1 MKWMFSDEFTCLLLY
16 LSWNVLICNLHLKNM
31 IHPKDSS
38 PMMRFSNSHFC
49 VQMVTVIKNEHFL
62 KKRASSLLLVVQP
75 WNHWEYL
82 GWLWKNKIILL
93 SSLLHFPHFFS
104 WCSKI
109 QGLLHGLA
117 SKKIFPWKLKKK
129 SCRLFD
135 PENLTILYGNKTL
148 QNFSQFDTVVDTL
161 EELFCAY
168 QVAMIEQK
176 RNAHFFFFSFGKPQ
190 LTGENGGKLNFS
202 RWMQLDY
209 RFACWFDQ

>member
-1 MKWMFSDEFTCLLLY
+1 M
-16 LSWNVLICNLHLKNM
+16 
-31 IHPKDSS
+31 
-38 PMMRFSNSHFC
+38 
-49 VQMVTVIKNEHFL
+49 
-62 KKRASSLLLVVQP
+62 LLVVQP

-93 SSLLHFPHFFS
+93 SSLLHFPHFFFLMLKNS
-104 WCSKI
+104 RTSTWI
-109 QGLLHGLA
+109 GF
-117 SKKIFPWKLKKK
+117 KKIFPWKLKKK

>member
-1 MKWMFSDEFTCLLLY
+1 MFSDEFTCLLLY

-49 VQMVTVIKNEHFL
+49 VQMVTVIKNENFL
-62 KKRASSLLLVVQP
+62 KKKSVVVAFCCSTMKPLGIFGMTLEKYNHSSLLSSSFSPFFFLM
-75 WNHWEYL
+75 L
-82 GWLWKNKIILL
+82 KNSRTSTWIGFKKN
-93 SSLLHFPHFFS
+93 FS
-104 WCSKI
+104 VKTE
-109 QGLLHGLA
+109 
-117 SKKIFPWKLKKK
+117 KK

-202 RWMQLDY
+202 R
-209 RFACWFDQ
+209 

>member
-1 MKWMFSDEFTCLLLY
+1 MFSDEFTCLLLY

-93 SSLLHFPHFFS
+93 SSLLHFPHFFLDAQKFKDFYMN
-104 WCSKI
+104 WL
-109 QGLLHGLA
+109 Q
-117 SKKIFPWKLKKK
+117 KKYFFPWKKKLPPLWP
-129 SCRLFD
+129 RNL
-135 PENLTILYGNKTL
+135 NLTILYGNTTQLPIWHSGWHTWRTL
-148 QNFSQFDTVVDTL
+148 LCLPSGNDW
-161 EELFCAY
+161 A
-168 QVAMIEQK
+168 K
-176 RNAHFFFFSFGKPQ
+176 RNAHFFVWK
-190 LTGENGGKLNFS
+190 TTIDRRK
-202 RWMQLDY
+202 R
-209 RFACWFDQ
+209 R

>member
-1 MKWMFSDEFTCLLLY
+1 MFSDEFTCLLLY
-16 LSWNVLICNLHLKNM
+16 LSWSVLICNLHLKNM

-93 SSLLHFPHFFS
+93 SSLLHFPHFFFLMLKNS
-104 WCSKI
+104 RTSTWI
-109 QGLLHGLA
+109 GF
-117 SKKIFPWKLKKK
+117 KKNFSVKTEKK

-135 PENLTILYGNKTL
+135 PENLTILYGNKTSPNL
-148 QNFSQFDTVVDTL
+148 TQWLTHLKNSFVLTKWQWLSKSETP
-161 EELFCAY
+161 
-168 QVAMIEQK
+168 I
-176 RNAHFFFFSFGKPQ
+176 FSFFRLENHNWQEKMAVNWIFQ
-190 LTGENGGKLNFS
+190 DECSLTTVLLVDS
-202 RWMQLDY
+202 IST
-209 RFACWFDQ
+209 

>member
-117 SKKIFPWKLKKK
+117 SKKFFPWKLKKK
-129 SCRLFD
+129 VAAS
-135 PENLTILYGNKTL
+135 LTQKT
-148 QNFSQFDTVVDTL
+148 
-161 EELFCAY
+161 
-168 QVAMIEQK
+168 
-176 RNAHFFFFSFGKPQ
+176 
-190 LTGENGGKLNFS
+190 
-202 RWMQLDY
+202 
-209 RFACWFDQ
+209 